1 MFLRNYWYVAATDA
15 EISRKPL
22 GRMILGDPIV
32 LFRAEDGTPVAFE
45 DRCPHRHLPLSMGK
59 LVGDTL
65 QCLYHGLRFATRR
78 PLRLHPRAGTNSSR
92 SEGKML
98 SGGRTL
104 SLDLDLDGRPGARR
118 SRCDHGFPLA

>member
-45 DRCPHRHLPLSMGK
+45 DRCPHRQLPLSMGK
-59 LVGDTL
+59 LVLHSRMGVAL
-65 QCLYHGLRFATRR
+65 QPVRLNGQRRFD
-78 PLRLHPRAGTNSSR
+78 RLFGRAGLLAQADCNDPCFSH
-92 SEGKML
+92 L
-98 SGGRTL
+98 FV
-104 SLDLDLDGRPGARR
+104 RPPRLL
-118 SRCDHGFPLA
+118 HT